1 MEPVAETAATASPQ
15 SASAPMSPVARAIAI
30 FTRPTQAWSGLE
42 TRAQWWFPT
51 LIVTLIAMI
60 GNVLIY
66 NRAVLPMMLNQWET
80 AVQNGTMSAKQFQDM
95 EQFMSGRMGM
105 VVSVAPVAV
114 ILPISI
120 LLIGLVVWF
129 GAGFVLGRSFRY
141 RHALEVAAW
150 SSLVSV
156 PGQILGLVLAWIHE
170 SVRGI
175 HTGFGVLIPDSD
187 PPSKLLS
194 GLAAFLDG
202 LGPLALWSVAVAIIG
217 ASALSGAPR
226 KQVAWVLGGLY
237 VALLALFCALG
248 ALFGQAA

>member
-15 SASAPMSPVARAIAI
+15 SASVPLSPLARAVAI

-42 TRAQWWFPT
+42 TRAQWWFPM
-51 LIVTLIAMI
+51 IVVALFTVA
-60 GNVLIY
+60 GNVLVY
-66 NRAVLPMMLNQWET
+66 HRAVLPMMLDQWDRQ
-80 AVQNGTMSAKQFQDM
+80 VQNGTMSAKQLQDM
-95 EQFMSGRMGM
+95 EQFMSGPMGT
-105 VVSVAPVAV
+105 VVSAAPVV
-114 ILPISI
+114 IIVPAMM
-120 LLIGLVVWF
+120 LLVGLVIWF
-129 GAGFVLGRSFRY
+129 GAGFVLGRPFRY

-150 SSLVSV
+150 SSLVSI

-175 HTGFGVLIPDSD
+175 HTGFGVLIPDAD
-187 PPSKLLS
+187 PPSKLLT

-217 ASALSGAPR
+217 ASVLSGAPR

-237 VALLALFCALG
+237 IALLALFSALG
-248 ALFGQAA
+248 ALLGQAA

>member
-15 SASAPMSPVARAIAI
+15 SASASLSLPARAAAI
-30 FTRPTQAWSGLE
+30 FARPTQAWGGLE
-42 TRAQWWFPT
+42 RRAQWWFPT
-51 LIVTLIAMI
+51 IIVTLIAMA

-66 NRAVLPMMLNQWET
+66 HRAVLPMMLDQWDR
-80 AVQNGTMSAKQFQDM
+80 AVQNGTMSAKQLQDM
-95 EQFMSGRMGM
+95 EQFMSGPMGM
-105 VVSVAPVAV
+105 VVSVTPVVV
-114 ILPISI
+114 IVPITI
-120 LLIGLVVWF
+120 LLIALVVWF
-129 GAGFVLGRSFRY
+129 GAGFVLGRNFRY

-150 SSLVSV
+150 SSLVSI
-156 PGQILGLVLAWIHE
+156 PGQVLGLVLAWIHE

-175 HTGFGVLIPDSD
+175 HTGFGVLIPESD
-187 PPSKLLS
+187 PPSKLFT

-202 LGPLALWSVAVAIIG
+202 LGPLALWSVVVAIIG
-217 ASALSGAPR
+217 ASVLSGAPR